1 MALYPRE
8 RERER
13 DAKPQKECRYVHER
27 PNRERRNEQGTGAG
41 INLSIPSSQTLVL
54 FRSSLTCL
62 LAWRA
67 LLLFLAGFGTV
78 MPQLYRTVLFLVM
91 LRCVQRRGVQSTCLL
106 TGSACMYFI
115 GVVMECTVL
124 INHDSHNYLN
134 MIFLCVLWRTVY
146 NYPSSFLESS
156 GVALYVLIAQGGR

>member
-1 MALYPRE
+1 
-8 RERER
+8 
-13 DAKPQKECRYVHER
+13 
-27 PNRERRNEQGTGAG
+27 
-41 INLSIPSSQTLVL
+41 
-54 FRSSLTCL
+54 
-62 LAWRA
+62 
-67 LLLFLAGFGTV
+67 

-91 LRCVQRRGVQSTCLL
+91 LRCVQRRGVQSTYLL